1 VAGVRE
7 QLLNYYERELT
18 YIRQM
23 GAEFA
28 QKYPKLAGRLLLEAD
43 RCEDPHVERLLEGF
57 ALLAARVHL
66 KIDDDFPEISTALLE
81 SLYPHYVRPIPS
93 MSVVQY
99 QLDPKQGKTTTSHQI
114 PKGSLL
120 LSNRINGD
128 YCKFRSAYDVTIW
141 PLEVKECSWRSA
153 EGLAS
158 LIPPGSLES
167 EEVRNHPPVAVL
179 CVKLACSSDD
189 VALRALPI
197 DKLVFYLSGESNI
210 ANALY
215 ELLLQ
220 DCMAIF
226 VRNPVAPPNTAPTLI
241 GKAVWKPTQ
250 ARLPQS
256 LLRPLG
262 FAEDEGVLPYSGRS
276 FLGYR
281 LLQEYFAFPEKFFF
295 LELGGLGALRQAQFG
310 NGVELLFLIR
320 RFERPERHQMLELG
334 VSAGTL
340 KLNCTPIINLFD
352 QTAEPIRLDNIKH
365 EYQVIPDVR
374 RQRVTEIFSV
384 ESVVGHDS
392 REQQTLQYKP
402 FYAFRHASTANG
414 NRAFWHATRRV
425 SEIDDDLPTEL
436 FLSLVNQSGE
446 PCEPNADSV
455 TVRCVCTNANLASK
469 LPVGNEKNENGDF
482 QLEGFS
488 AVRKIIALRRPSPS
502 LPPPIGK
509 ATLWKLVSHL
519 SLNYLS
525 LAENGKEALQEI
537 LSLYNFSDSAFL
549 RNQINGIN
557 SLKAHRQYGMV
568 TSEGGMSL
576 SRGTRVEMEL
586 NEDQFA
592 GGGAYLFCSV
602 LERFLGLYA
611 SLNSF
616 SQLSVTTSQRKEVL
630 AEWPPRSGS
639 TIIM

>member
-1 VAGVRE
+1 LAGVRE

-28 QKYPKLAGRLLLEAD
+28 QKYPKIAGRLLLEPD

-81 SLYPHYVRPIPS
+81 SLYPHYIRPIPS

-99 QLDPKQGKTTTSHQI
+99 QLDPKQGKTTTSLQI

-120 LSNRINGD
+120 LSNRINGN
-128 YCKFRSAYDVTIW
+128 YCKFRSAYDVTMW
-141 PLEVKECSWRSA
+141 PLEVTECSWRSA
-153 EGLAS
+153 EGLAN
-158 LIPPGSLES
+158 LVPPGSLES
-167 EEVRNHPPVAVL
+167 EEVRKNPPVAVL
-179 CVKLACSSDD
+179 RVKLACAPDD
-189 VALRALPI
+189 LTLSALPI
-197 DKLVFYLSGESNI
+197 DKLVFYLSGESNV

-220 DCMAIF
+220 DCTAIF
-226 VRNPVAPPNTAPTLI
+226 ARNPVAPPTTAPTLI
-241 GKAVWKPTQ
+241 GKASWKPNQ
-250 ARLPQS
+250 ARLPQA

-281 LLQEYFAFPEKFFF
+281 LLQEYFTFPEKFLF
-295 LELGGLGALRQAQFG
+295 LELGGLQALRQQQIG
-310 NGVELLFLIR
+310 NSVELLFLIR
-320 RFERPERHQMLELG
+320 RFERPERHQVLELG

-340 KLNCTPIINLFD
+340 KLNCTPIINLFA
-352 QTAEPIRLDNIKH
+352 QTAEPIRLDHTKH
-365 EYQVIPDVR
+365 EYQVVPDVR
-374 RQRVTEIFSV
+374 RQQITEIFSV

-392 REQQTLQYKP
+392 RHQQTMQYEP
-402 FYAFRHASTANG
+402 FYAFRHASEAKTNG
-414 NRAFWHATRRV
+414 AFWHAARRV
-425 SEIDDDLPTEL
+425 SQIDDDLPTEV
-436 FLSLVNQSGE
+436 FLSLVDLSGR
-446 PCEPNADSV
+446 PTDPFADSV
-455 TVRCVCTNANLASK
+455 TVRCLCTNAGLPSK
-469 LPVGNEKNENGDF
+469 LAVGNEKSESGDF

-488 AVRKIIALRRPSPS
+488 AVRKIIALRRPT
-502 LPPPIGK
+502 PPLQPPLGK
-509 ATLWKLVSHL
+509 AILWKLVSHL

-525 LAENGKEALQEI
+525 LVENGKEALQEI

-557 SLKAHRQYGMV
+557 SLKAHRQFGMV
-568 TSEGGMSL
+568 TSEGGVSL
-576 SRGTRVEMEL
+576 ARGTRVEIEL
-586 NEDQFA
+586 DEDQFA

-616 SQLSVTTSQRKEVL
+616 SQLSVSTLQRKEAL
-630 AEWPPRSGS
+630 AEWQPRSGS
-639 TIIM
+639 TILM

>member
-1 VAGVRE
+1 MAGVRE

-28 QKYPKLAGRLLLEAD
+28 QKYPKLAGRLLLEPD

-81 SLYPHYVRPIPS
+81 SLYPHYIRPVPS

-114 PKGSLL
+114 PKGSVL
-120 LSNRINGD
+120 LSTRINGD
-128 YCKFRSAYDVTIW
+128 YCRFRSAYDVTLW
-141 PLEVKECSWRSA
+141 PLEVKECTWRSA
-153 EGLAS
+153 EGLAN

-167 EEVRNHPPVAVL
+167 KEVRDNPPVAVL
-179 CVKLACSSDD
+179 RVKLACSSAD
-189 VALRALPI
+189 VLLSALPI
-197 DKLVFYLSGESNI
+197 EKLVFYVSGESNI

-220 DCMAIF
+220 DCIAIF
-226 VRNPVAPPNTAPTLI
+226 ARNPGDPLNTLPTLI
-241 GKAVWKPTQ
+241 SKAGWKPQT
-250 ARLPQS
+250 RLPQS
-256 LLRPLG
+256 LLRPVG

-281 LLQEYFAFPEKFFF
+281 LLQEYFSFPEKFFF
-295 LELGGLGALRQAQFG
+295 LELGGLAALRAADFG
-310 NGVELLFLIR
+310 NNVELLFLIR

-340 KLNCTPIINLFD
+340 KLNCTPIINLFP
-352 QTAEPIRLDNIKH
+352 QTAEPIRLDH
-365 EYQVIPDVR
+365 TRYEYQVIPDVR
-374 RQRVTEIFSV
+374 RPRTAEIFCV

-392 REQQTLQYKP
+392 RNQQTLEYEP
-402 FYAFRHASTANG
+402 FYAFRHASNSKG
-414 NRAFWHATRRV
+414 NRAFWHAARRV
-425 SEIDDDLPTEL
+425 SEIDDDLPTQL

-446 PCEPNADSV
+446 QCDIDADSL
-455 TVRCVCTNANLASK
+455 TVRCLCTNASLASK

-482 QLEGFS
+482 QLEGFG
-488 AVRKIIALRRPSPS
+488 AVRKVIALRRPSPS
-502 LPPPIGK
+502 YPPPMGK
-509 ATLWKLVSHL
+509 GTLWKLVSHL

-525 LAENGKEALQEI
+525 LAENGKDALQEI

-549 RNQINGIN
+549 RNQINGIH
-557 SLKAHRQYGMV
+557 SLKALRQYGMV
-568 TSEGGMSL
+568 TSECGISL
-576 SRGTRVEMEL
+576 ARGTRVEMEL

-592 GGGAYLFCSV
+592 GGGAYLFASV
-602 LERFLGLYA
+602 IERFLGLYV

-616 SQLSVTTSQRKEVL
+616 SQLSVRTSQRKEAL
-630 AEWPPRSGS
+630 AEWQPRSGS
-639 TIIM
+639 TIVI

>member
-28 QKYPKLAGRLLLEAD
+28 QKYPKIAGRLLLEPD

-81 SLYPHYVRPIPS
+81 SLYPHYIRPVPS

-99 QLDPKQGKTTTSHQI
+99 QLDPKQGKTTTSLQI

-120 LSNRINGD
+120 LSNRINGN
-128 YCKFRSAYDVTIW
+128 YCKFRSAYDVTMW
-141 PLEVKECSWRSA
+141 PLDVKECSWRSA
-153 EGLAS
+153 EGLS
-158 LIPPGSLES
+158 NVIPPGSLES
-167 EEVRNHPPVAVL
+167 SEVRENPPVAVL
-179 CVKLACSSDD
+179 RVKLACAPDD
-189 VALRALPI
+189 IALGTLPI
-197 DKLVFYLSGESNI
+197 DKLVFYLSGESNV

-215 ELLLQ
+215 ELMLQ
-220 DCMAIF
+220 DCIAIF
-226 VRNPVAPPNTAPTLI
+226 ARNPAAPPNTAPTLI
-241 GKAVWKPTQ
+241 GKASWKPSQ

-256 LLRPLG
+256 LLRPVG

-295 LELGGLGALRQAQFG
+295 LELSGLEALRQALFG
-310 NGVELLFLIR
+310 NSVELLFLIR
-320 RFERPERHQMLELG
+320 KFERPERHQMLEIG

-340 KLNCTPIINLFD
+340 KLNCTPIINLFA
-352 QTAEPIRLDNIKH
+352 QTAEPIRLDHTKH
-365 EYQVIPDVR
+365 EYRIVPDVR
-374 RQRVTEIFSV
+374 RQQVTEIFSI

-392 REQQTLQYKP
+392 QQQQTIQYEP
-402 FYAFRHASTANG
+402 FYAFRHASAAKSNG
-414 NRAFWHATRRV
+414 AFWHGARRV
-425 SEIDDDLPTEL
+425 SEMDDELPTDV
-436 FLSLVNQSGE
+436 FLSLVNLNGE
-446 PCEPNADSV
+446 AAAPDADSV
-455 TVRCVCTNANLASK
+455 TVHCICTNAQLASK
-469 LPVGNEKNENGDF
+469 LPVGNDKNENGDF
-482 QLEGFS
+482 QLEGFN
-488 AVRKIIALRRPSPS
+488 AVRRIVALRRPTPA
-502 LPPPIGK
+502 LRPPIGK

-525 LAENGKEALQEI
+525 LVESGKEALQEI
-537 LSLYNFSDSAFL
+537 LSLYNFSESAYL
-549 RNQINGIN
+549 RNQINGIV
-557 SLKAHRQYGMV
+557 SLQAHRQFGMV
-568 TSEGGMSL
+568 TSEGGVSL
-576 SRGTRVEMEL
+576 ARGTRVEMEL
-586 NEDQFA
+586 DEEQFA
-592 GGGAYLFCSV
+592 GGGVYLFCCV

-616 SQLSVTTSQRKEVL
+616 SQLSVTTLQRKEAL
-630 AEWPPRSGS
+630 AEWQPRSGN
-639 TIIM
+639 TILI

>member
-1 VAGVRE
+1 MAGVRE

-28 QKYPKLAGRLLLEAD
+28 QKYPKLAGRLLLEPD

-66 KIDDDFPEISTALLE
+66 KINDDFPEISTALLE
-81 SLYPHYVRPIPS
+81 SLYPHYIRPIPS
-93 MSVVQY
+93 MSVVQF
-99 QLDPKQGKTTTSHQI
+99 QLDPKGKTTTSLQI
-114 PKGSLL
+114 PKGSPL
-120 LSNRINGD
+120 LSNRINGN
-128 YCKFRSAYDVTIW
+128 YCKFRSAYDVTMW

-153 EGLAS
+153 EGLAN

-167 EEVRNHPPVAVL
+167 EEVRKNPPVAVL
-179 CVKLACSSDD
+179 RVKLACSPDD
-189 VALRALPI
+189 ILLSTLPI
-197 DKLVFYLSGESNI
+197 DKLVFYLSGESNL

-220 DCMAIF
+220 DCIAIF
-226 VRNPVAPPNTAPTLI
+226 ARNPVAPANAAPTLI
-241 GKAVWKPTQ
+241 SKAGWKPTQ

-256 LLRPLG
+256 LLRPVG

-295 LELGGLGALRQAQFG
+295 LELGGLEAIRQAQFG
-310 NGVELLFLIR
+310 NSVELLFLIR

-340 KLNCTPIINLFD
+340 KLNCTPIINLFA
-352 QTAEPIRLDNIKH
+352 QTAEPIRLDHSRH
-365 EYQVIPDVR
+365 EYRIVPDVR
-374 RQRVTEIFSV
+374 RQQVTEIFSV

-392 REQQTLQYKP
+392 RQQQTLEYEP
-402 FYAFRHASTANG
+402 FYAFRHASAAKTNG
-414 NRAFWHATRRV
+414 AFWHATRRV
-425 SEIDDDLPTEL
+425 SEIDDDLPTEV
-436 FLSLVNQSGE
+436 FLSLVNLSGE
-446 PCEPNADSV
+446 TAAPNADSV
-455 TVRCVCTNANLASK
+455 TVRCICTNANLAAK
-469 LPVGNEKNENGDF
+469 LPVGNENGDF

-488 AVRKIIALRRPSPS
+488 AVRKIIALRRPS
-502 LPPPIGK
+502 LAVEPPLGK

-525 LAENGKEALQEI
+525 LVENGKQALQEI

-549 RNQINGIN
+549 RNQINGIH
-557 SLKAHRQYGMV
+557 SLKAHRQFGMV
-568 TSEGGMSL
+568 TSEGGVSL
-576 SRGTRVEMEL
+576 ARGTRVEMEL
-586 NEDQFA
+586 DEEQFA

-602 LERFLGLYA
+602 LERFLGLYS

-616 SQLSVTTSQRKEVL
+616 SQLQITTLQRKEAL
-630 AEWPPRSGS
+630 AEWQPRSGS
-639 TIIM
+639 TILV

>member
-1 VAGVRE
+1 MAGVRE

-28 QKYPKLAGRLLLEAD
+28 RKYPKLAGRLLLESD

-81 SLYPHYVRPIPS
+81 SLYPHYIRPIPS

-99 QLDPKQGKTTTSHQI
+99 QLDPKGKTTTSLQI

-120 LSNRINGD
+120 LSNRINGN
-128 YCKFRSAYDVTIW
+128 YCKFRSSYDVTMW
-141 PLEVKECSWRSA
+141 PLEVKDCSWRSA
-153 EGLAS
+153 EGLAN

-167 EEVRNHPPVAVL
+167 EEVRKNPPVAVL
-179 CVKLACSSDD
+179 RVQLACSPDD
-189 VALRALPI
+189 VALSTLPI
-197 DKLVFYLSGESNI
+197 DKLVFYLGGESNI

-220 DCMAIF
+220 DCIAIF
-226 VRNPVAPPNTAPTLI
+226 ARNPAAPPNTSPTLI
-241 GKAVWKPTQ
+241 GKASWKPTQ

-256 LLRPLG
+256 LLRPVG

-295 LELGGLGALRQAQFG
+295 LELGGLEALRKAQFG
-310 NGVELLFLIR
+310 NSVEFLFLIR

-340 KLNCTPIINLFD
+340 KLNCTPIINLFA
-352 QTAEPIRLDNIKH
+352 QTAEPIRLDHTKH
-365 EYQVIPDVR
+365 EYKVIPDVR
-374 RQRVTEIFSV
+374 RQQATEIFSV

-392 REQQTLQYKP
+392 RQQQTLQYEP
-402 FYAFRHASTANG
+402 FYAFRHASAAKSNG
-414 NRAFWHATRRV
+414 AFWHATRRV
-425 SEIDDDLPTEL
+425 SEIDDDLPTEV
-436 FLSLVNQSGE
+436 FLSLVNLSGE
-446 PCEPNADSV
+446 PAEPNADSV
-455 TVRCVCTNANLASK
+455 TVRCICTNANLASK
-469 LPVGNEKNENGDF
+469 LPVGIEKNENGDF

-488 AVRKIIALRRPSPS
+488 AVRKIVALRRPSPAVQ
-502 LPPPIGK
+502 PPLGK

-525 LAENGKEALQEI
+525 LVENGKEALQEI

-549 RNQINGIN
+549 RNQITGIV
-557 SLKAHRQYGMV
+557 SLNAHRQFGMV
-568 TSEGGMSL
+568 TSEGGVSL
-576 SRGTRVEMEL
+576 ARGTRVEIEL

-616 SQLSVTTSQRKEVL
+616 SQLSVTTLQRKEAL
-630 AEWPPRSGS
+630 AEWQPRSGS
-639 TIIM
+639 TILA

>member
-1 VAGVRE
+1 MAGVRE
-7 QLLNYYERELT
+7 QLRNYYERELT

-28 QKYPKLAGRLLLEAD
+28 QKYPKIAGRLLLEPD

-81 SLYPHYVRPIPS
+81 SLYPHYIRPIPS

-99 QLDPKQGKTTTSHQI
+99 QLDPKQGKATTSLHI

-120 LSNRINGD
+120 LSNRINGN
-128 YCKFRSAYDVTIW
+128 YCKFRSAYDVTMW
-141 PLEVKECSWRSA
+141 PLEVKECFWRSA
-153 EGLAS
+153 EGTAN

-167 EEVRNHPPVAVL
+167 EEVRKNPPVAVL
-179 CVKLACSSDD
+179 RVKLAGVPDD
-189 VALRALPI
+189 VAISSLPL
-197 DKLVFYLSGESNI
+197 DKLVFYLSGESHI
-210 ANALY
+210 TNALY

-220 DCMAIF
+220 DCIAIF
-226 VRNPVAPPNTAPTLI
+226 ARNPAAPPNTQPTLI
-241 GKAVWKPTQ
+241 AKASWKPTQ
-250 ARLPQS
+250 TRLPQS

-295 LELGGLGALRQAQFG
+295 LELGGLEALSQSQIG
-310 NGVELLFLIR
+310 NSVELLFLIR

-334 VSAGTL
+334 VSSSTL
-340 KLNCTPIINLFD
+340 KLNCTPIINLFAH
-352 QTAEPIRLDNIKH
+352 TAEPIRLDHAKH

-374 RQRVTEIFSV
+374 RQQVTEIFSI

-392 REQQTLQYKP
+392 QQQQTLHYQP
-402 FYAFRHASTANG
+402 FYAFRHASATKTNA
-414 NRAFWHATRRV
+414 AFWHATRRV
-425 SEIDDDLPTEL
+425 SEIDDDLPTEI
-436 FLSLVNQSGE
+436 FLSLVNLSGE
-446 PCEPNADSV
+446 PTAPKADSI
-455 TVRCVCTNANLASK
+455 TVRCICTNANLASK
-469 LPVGNEKNENGDF
+469 LAAGNEKNEIGDF
-482 QLEGFS
+482 QLEGF
-488 AVRKIIALRRPSPS
+488 ATVRKIVALR
-502 LPPPIGK
+502 PPTPALQPPLGK

-525 LAENGKEALQEI
+525 LVENGKEALQEI

-549 RNQINGIN
+549 RNQINGII
-557 SLKAHRQYGMV
+557 SLYAHRQFGMV
-568 TSEGGMSL
+568 TSEGGVSL
-576 SRGTRVEMEL
+576 ARGTRVEIQL
-586 NEDQFA
+586 NEEQFA
-592 GGGAYLFCSV
+592 GGGAYLFSSV
-602 LERFLGLYA
+602 LERFLGLYT

-616 SQLSVTTSQRKEVL
+616 SQLTVTTPQRKEAL
-630 AEWPPRSGS
+630 AEWQPRSGS
-639 TIIM
+639 TILV

>member
-23 GAEFA
+23 GAEFG
-28 QKYPKLAGRLLLEAD
+28 QKYPKLAGRLLLEPD

-57 ALLAARVHL
+57 ALLAARVHI

-81 SLYPHYVRPIPS
+81 SLYPHYIRPIPS

-99 QLDPKQGKTTTSHQI
+99 QLDPKQGKTTTSLQI

-120 LSNRINGD
+120 LSNRINGN
-128 YCKFRSAYDVTIW
+128 YCKFRSAYDVTMW

-153 EGLAS
+153 EGLAN

-167 EEVRNHPPVAVL
+167 GEVRKNPPVAVL
-179 CVKLACSSDD
+179 GVKLACSPDD
-189 VALRALPI
+189 VALSALSL
-197 DKLVFYLSGESNI
+197 DKLVFYLNGESNI

-220 DCMAIF
+220 DCIAIF
-226 VRNPVAPPNTAPTLI
+226 ARNPAALPNTSPTLI
-241 GKAVWKPTQ
+241 SKASWKPTQ

-281 LLQEYFAFPEKFFF
+281 LLQEYFAFPEKFLF
-295 LELGGLGALRQAQFG
+295 LELGGLEVLQQTQFG

-340 KLNCTPIINLFD
+340 KLNCTPIINLFA
-352 QTAEPIRLDNIKH
+352 QTAEPIRLDHARH
-365 EYQVIPDVR
+365 EYQVIPDVHR
-374 RQRVTEIFSV
+374 PQVTEIFSV

-392 REQQTLQYKP
+392 RQQRTLPYEP
-402 FYAFRHASTANG
+402 FYAFRHASAAKTNS
-414 NRAFWHATRRV
+414 AFWHATRRV
-425 SEIDDDLPTEL
+425 SEIDDDAPVEV
-436 FLSLVNQSGE
+436 FLSLVNLSGE
-446 PCEPNADSV
+446 PADPNADSV
-455 TVRCVCTNANLASK
+455 TVRCICTNANLASK
-469 LPVGNEKNENGDF
+469 LPVGNGKNESGDF
-482 QLEGFS
+482 HLEGFS
-488 AVRKIIALRRPSPS
+488 AVRKIVALRRPTPAVQ
-502 LPPPIGK
+502 PPLGK
-509 ATLWKLVSHL
+509 AILWKLVSHL

-549 RNQINGIN
+549 RNQINGIV
-557 SLKAHRQYGMV
+557 SLKAHRQFGMV
-568 TSEGGMSL
+568 TSEGGVSL
-576 SRGTRVEMEL
+576 ARGTKVEVEL

-616 SQLSVTTSQRKEVL
+616 SQLSATTLQRKEAL
-630 AEWPPRSGS
+630 AEWQPRSGS
-639 TIIM
+639 TILV

>member
-28 QKYPKLAGRLLLEAD
+28 QKYPKIAGRLLLEPD

-81 SLYPHYVRPIPS
+81 SLYPHYIRPIPS

-99 QLDPKQGKTTTSHQI
+99 QLDPKGKTTTSLQI
-114 PKGSLL
+114 PKGALL
-120 LSNRINGD
+120 LSNRINGN
-128 YCKFRSAYDVTIW
+128 YCKFRSAYDVTMW

-153 EGLAS
+153 EGIAN

-167 EEVRNHPPVAVL
+167 EEVRKNPPVAVL
-179 CVKLACSSDD
+179 RVKLSCSPDD
-189 VALRALPI
+189 VVLSTLPI
-197 DKLVFYLSGESNI
+197 DKLVFYLSGESNV

-220 DCMAIF
+220 DCIAVF
-226 VRNPVAPPNTAPTLI
+226 ARNPAGPPNTAPTLI
-241 GKAVWKPTQ
+241 GKAGWKPTQ
-250 ARLPQS
+250 SRLPQA
-256 LLRPLG
+256 LLRPVG

-295 LELGGLGALRQAQFG
+295 LELGGLEALRQAQFG
-310 NGVELLFLIR
+310 NSVELLFLIR
-320 RFERPERHQMLELG
+320 RFEKPERHQMLELG

-340 KLNCTPIINLFD
+340 KLNCTPIVNLFA
-352 QTAEPIRLDNIKH
+352 QTAEPIRLDHTKH

-374 RQRVTEIFSV
+374 RQQVTEIFSL

-392 REQQTLQYKP
+392 RQQQTVPYEP
-402 FYAFRHASTANG
+402 FYAFRHASAAKSDG
-414 NRAFWHATRRV
+414 AFWHATRRV
-425 SEIDDDLPTEL
+425 SEIDDDLPTEV
-436 FLSLVNQSGE
+436 FLSLVTLNGE
-446 PCEPNADSV
+446 PAAPNADSV
-455 TVRCVCTNANLASK
+455 TVRCICTNASLASK
-469 LPVGNEKNENGDF
+469 LAVGNEKNETGDF
-482 QLEGFS
+482 QLDGFS
-488 AVRKIIALRRPSPS
+488 AVRKIIALRRPTPAIQ
-502 LPPPIGK
+502 PPLGK

-525 LAENGKEALQEI
+525 LVENGKEALQEI

-549 RNQINGIN
+549 RNQINGIV
-557 SLKAHRQYGMV
+557 SLQSRRQFGMV
-568 TSEGGMSL
+568 TSEGGVSL
-576 SRGTRVEMEL
+576 ARGTRIEMEVD
-586 NEDQFA
+586 EEQFA

-616 SQLSVTTSQRKEVL
+616 SQLSVTTVQRKEAL
-630 AEWPPRSGS
+630 ATWQPRSGS
-639 TIIM
+639 TILV

>member
-28 QKYPKLAGRLLLEAD
+28 QKYPKIAGRLLLEPD

-81 SLYPHYVRPIPS
+81 SLYPHYLRPIPS

-99 QLDPKQGKTTTSHQI
+99 QLDPKQGKTTTSLHI
-114 PKGSLL
+114 PKGSPL
-120 LSNRINGD
+120 LSNRINGN
-128 YCKFRSAYDVTIW
+128 YCKFRSAYDVTMW
-141 PLEVKECSWRSA
+141 PLEIKECSWRSA
-153 EGLAS
+153 EGLGN

-167 EEVRNHPPVAVL
+167 EEVRKNPPVAVL
-179 CVKLACSSDD
+179 SVKLACAPDD
-189 VALRALPI
+189 VLLSTLPI

-220 DCMAIF
+220 DCIAIF
-226 VRNPVAPPNTAPTLI
+226 ARNPAASPNTAPTLI
-241 GKAVWKPTQ
+241 AKAGWKPTQ

-256 LLRPLG
+256 LLRPVG

-295 LELGGLGALRQAQFG
+295 LELGGLEVLRQPQFG
-310 NGVELLFLIR
+310 NSAELLFLIR
-320 RFERPERHQMLELG
+320 RFEKPERHQMLELG

-340 KLNCTPIINLFD
+340 KLHCTPIINLFP
-352 QTAEPIRLDNIKH
+352 QTAEPIRLDHAKY
-365 EYQVIPDVR
+365 EYQVVPDVR
-374 RQRVTEIFSV
+374 RQQVTEIFSI

-392 REQQTLQYKP
+392 RQQQTVQYEP
-402 FYAFRHASTANG
+402 FYAFRHASAVKTNE
-414 NRAFWHATRRV
+414 AFWHATRRV
-425 SEIDDDLPTEL
+425 SEIDDDLPTEV
-436 FLSLVNQSGE
+436 FLSLVNLSGE
-446 PCEPNADSV
+446 PTAPNADSV
-455 TVRCVCTNANLASK
+455 TVRCMCTNAQLASK
-469 LPVGNEKNENGDF
+469 LPIGNEKNDTGDF

-488 AVRKIIALRRPSPS
+488 AVRKIIALRRPTPT
-502 LPPPIGK
+502 LQPPLGK

-525 LAENGKEALQEI
+525 LVENGKEALQEI
-537 LSLYNFSDSAFL
+537 LSLYNFSGSAFL

-557 SLKAHRQYGMV
+557 SIHAHRQFGMV
-568 TSEGGMSL
+568 VSEGGVSL
-576 SRGTRVEMEL
+576 ARGTRVDMEID
-586 NEDQFA
+586 EEQFA

-602 LERFLGLYA
+602 LERFLGLYT

-616 SQLSVTTSQRKEVL
+616 SQLSVTTLHRKEAL
-630 AEWPPRSGS
+630 AEWQPRSGS
-639 TIIM
+639 TILV